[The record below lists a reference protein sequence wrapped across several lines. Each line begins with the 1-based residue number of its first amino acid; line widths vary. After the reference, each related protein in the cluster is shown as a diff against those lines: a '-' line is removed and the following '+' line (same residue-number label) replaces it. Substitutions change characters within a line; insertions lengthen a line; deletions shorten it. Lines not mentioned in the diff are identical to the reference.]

1 MKYYCVSGGD
11 LFPFDIPKITTRDMR
26 LLQKNYAKKE
36 CFLPDAEQNL
46 RTVQCKCAQL
56 AKAFGVCY
64 STTVCLRSRT
74 ACVSIFLP
82 LWNLRREEW
91 EGLQQLRPHLSGIHV
106 YPFRF
111 GLKILFHIKYF
122 GNEENRIEKDLAEI
136 HQKYT
141 DK

>member
-1 MKYYCVSGGD
+1 MKYYCVNGGG

-26 LLQKNYAKKE
+26 LLEKNSAQKE
-36 CFLPDAEQNL
+36 CFSPDAEQNL
-46 RTVQCKCAQL
+46 RIVQCKGAQL
-56 AKAFGVCY
+56 AKAFGVSF
-64 STTVCLRSRT
+64 STTVCLRSR
-74 ACVSIFLP
+74 AAYVSIFLP

-91 EGLQQLRPHLSGIHV
+91 NLLQQLRPHLSGIHAS
-106 YPFRF
+106 PFRF

-136 HQKYT
+136 YQKYT